1 MPVEDV
7 VLMCYIVFVILFV
20 IWCFKDKYHG

>member
-7 VLMCYIVFVILFV
+7 VLMCYIVFVILFA
-20 IWCFKDKYHG
+20 IWCFKDKYRG